1 MGCMH
6 RYGSGMSVFDAYI
19 DIINSMYYT
28 MMCYFR

>member
-1 MGCMH
+1 MGCIH

-19 DIINSMYYT
+19 DINSMYYT